1 MTLKSYIWGMR
12 IVTLFSVMA
21 LILVVI
27 YVDPESAGFLGKAIF
42 FLLLFLILNG
52 LFNLFFIR
60 LRKNMINRETGLP
73 NVTMSFRQAMLLALF
88 TVGLLIMQGFRV
100 LIWWD
105 GLLLLAGIFII
116 ELYFLSRN

>member
-1 MTLKSYIWGMR
+1 MTFKSYIWGMR